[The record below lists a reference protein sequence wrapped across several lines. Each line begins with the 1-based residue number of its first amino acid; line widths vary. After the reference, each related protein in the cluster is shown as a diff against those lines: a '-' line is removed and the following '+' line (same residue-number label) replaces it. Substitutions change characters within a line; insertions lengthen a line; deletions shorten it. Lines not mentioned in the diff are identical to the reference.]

1 MNLLLYRFFRTQ
13 IYGILMF
20 YIKDCQKQHRKRN
33 LVAWRLMA
41 LVWILDIIILYK
53 GSSYFPISYFAEP
66 IVFFVVCFVVVPC
79 FWEVSTCPA
88 CGRRI
93 FFRPL
98 VSGHCPKC
106 KSKLILFSQYL
117 KCDCAGKSVTETACT
132 VKKGKPAIYNV
143 QSSPSFIVFIIR
155 LP

>member
-1 MNLLLYRFFRTQ
+1 MGGSDESSIVPIFPRTD
-13 IYGILMF
+13 LWDF
-20 YIKDCQKQHRKRN
+20 NVLCERSSKTTQKKKSRCMEIN
-33 LVAWRLMA
+33 GAC
-41 LVWILDIIILYK
+41 LDIIILYK

-106 KSKLILFSQYL
+106 KSKHILFS
-117 KCDCAGKSVTETACT
+117 
-132 VKKGKPAIYNV
+132 
-143 QSSPSFIVFIIR
+143 
-155 LP
+155 

>member
-1 MNLLLYRFFRTQ
+1 MGEVMNLLLYRFFRAQ

-20 YIKDCQKQHRKRN
+20 YVKDLQKQHRKRN

-53 GSSYFPISYFAEP
+53 GSSYFPISYFVEP
-66 IVFFVVCFVVVPC
+66 MVFFVVCFVVVPC

-93 FFRPL
+93 FFDRWCQ
-98 VSGHCPKC
+98 VIVQSVRVN
-106 KSKLILFSQYL
+106 LFSFR
-117 KCDCAGKSVTETACT
+117 S
-132 VKKGKPAIYNV
+132 I
-143 QSSPSFIVFIIR
+143 
-155 LP
+155 

>member
-1 MNLLLYRFFRTQ
+1 MNLLLYRFFRAQ

-20 YIKDCQKQHRKRN
+20 YVKDLQKQHRKRN
-33 LVAWRLMA
+33 LIAWRLMA

-66 IVFFVVCFVVVPC
+66 MVFFVVCFVVVPC

-93 FFRPL
+93 FFFDRWCQ
-98 VSGHCPKC
+98 VIVQSVRVN
-106 KSKLILFSQYL
+106 LFSFR
-117 KCDCAGKSVTETACT
+117 S
-132 VKKGKPAIYNV
+132 I
-143 QSSPSFIVFIIR
+143 
-155 LP
+155 